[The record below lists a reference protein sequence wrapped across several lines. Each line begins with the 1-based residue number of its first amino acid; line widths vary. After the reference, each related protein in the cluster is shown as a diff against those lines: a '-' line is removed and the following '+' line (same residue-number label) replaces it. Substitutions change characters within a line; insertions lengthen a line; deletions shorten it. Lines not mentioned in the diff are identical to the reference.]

1 MARGDRASNKVIW
14 NMKRATEQ
22 IALARVEL
30 AELEAMA
37 DRTFN
42 AKLLLCVGRLGC
54 NLNQIEKRCN
64 DARNNHWD
72 EAAPD

>member
-30 AELEAMA
+30 ADLEAQA
-37 DRTFN
+37 DRSMN
-42 AKLLLCVGRLGC
+42 PRMMLVVGRLGC
-54 NLNQIEKRCN
+54 NLNQIEKRCQ

>member
-30 AELEAMA
+30 ADLEAQA
-37 DRTFN
+37 DRAFD
-42 AKLLLCVGRLGC
+42 AKLMLVVGRLGC

>member
-14 NMKRATEQ
+14 NMGRILEQ
-22 IALARVEL
+22 IAAARMEL
-30 AELEAMA
+30 ADLEAQA
-37 DRTFN
+37 DRSMN
-42 AKLLLCVGRLGC
+42 ARMMLTVARLGC

-64 DARNNHWD
+64 DARNNVWD